1 MQSEDTV
8 EINGSDDEIADNE
21 QDVRKMK
28 ASKTLDSLDA
38 MKCFSKTHGDKQM
51 DVMLNELLGKVE
63 TLKLQNARQSTAHM
77 FFKKENCE
85 LSDLT

>member
-8 EINGSDDEIADNE
+8 EINGSDDKIADNE
-21 QDVRKMK
+21 QDVRKMT

-38 MKCFSKTHGDKQM
+38 MRCFAKSHGDKQM

-63 TLKLQNARQSTAHM
+63 TLKLQNARQNTAHM
-77 FFKKENCE
+77 FFKK
-85 LSDLT
+85 